1 VPRGGARG
9 FRGLSLDL
17 RSSAVVPAPD
27 PSSEA
32 EEKLLLDW
40 LGAVKQ
46 VRVPPGI
53 AAKLEPVVPVSRLAA
68 VVHCCSCNRL
78 PSSVDVTSE
87 IRAGVRGTRRQDCC
101 CGRGK
106 RSVKWVRNATSQVI
120 SKLRDATSAMSLSLP
135 AMDPMVSGP
144 ACTARWKA
152 ARPRRSRPAVGAW
165 EWSAMRVVHA
175 TVGVLSDHTPVRTY
189 QRSTSC

>member
-1 VPRGGARG
+1 MVDSALNGSHGESELWFWGGVIVFVGSEESTERKVQFFGAVGAAGVGISVQNEGLCHVAERG

-32 EEKLLLDW
+32 EEKLLLDG
-40 LGAVKQ
+40 LGAVEQ

-106 RSVKWVRNATSQVI
+106 RSVKWV
-120 SKLRDATSAMSLSLP
+120 
-135 AMDPMVSGP
+135 
-144 ACTARWKA
+144 
-152 ARPRRSRPAVGAW
+152 
-165 EWSAMRVVHA
+165 
-175 TVGVLSDHTPVRTY
+175 
-189 QRSTSC
+189 